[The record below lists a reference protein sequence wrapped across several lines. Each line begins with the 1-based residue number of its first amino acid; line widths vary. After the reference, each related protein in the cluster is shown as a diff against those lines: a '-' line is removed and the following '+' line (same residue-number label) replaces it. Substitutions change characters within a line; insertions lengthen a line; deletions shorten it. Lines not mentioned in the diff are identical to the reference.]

1 MSTVRTCSPAFHFC
15 HQASFCSDTS
25 LDASV
30 AIAKASPGKSGGS
43 SWPVGVLDSGS
54 QAEVRGRWVS
64 STWEVRRKFVAG
76 GCPRLA
82 PLGKSGGSSW
92 PVGVLDLPH
101 SGSQAEV
108 RGRWVSSTR
117 EVRRKFVAGGCPR
130 PTHSTDPRST
140 CPPPS
145 NGPFTKSVGACP
157 EFRIS
162 RGKNGRGCSDCEQP
176 LRQIWLA
183 CSRNSGRELRRSL
196 PGSAVPADLNDF
208 VVAATVPTRHQR
220 RPATLAQE
228 PRLMRPRC

>member
-43 SWPVGVLDSGS
+43 SWPVGVLD
-54 QAEVRGRWVS
+54 
-64 STWEVRRKFVAG
+64 
-76 GCPRLA
+76 
-82 PLGKSGGSSW
+82 
-92 PVGVLDLPH
+92 